1 MSAKKQINSRDT
13 ICSNRNW
20 LNVSLVA
27 STGTFPVLYNL
38 WEKNKINQE
47 VDTSIYVQ
55 IHKDNNTEPDPELNA
70 DTGL

>member
-1 MSAKKQINSRDT
+1 M
-13 ICSNRNW
+13 
-20 LNVSLVA
+20 SLVA

-38 WEKNKINQE
+38 WEKNKTNQE